1 MIILCSNPGVIMAQT
16 QLEFQNVQ
24 IEKARIGIG
33 NKILVY
39 KAMCDGLPCA
49 AKIFHPTVHDVPS
62 GIKEQFELLSRCQH
76 PNIVQYLGT
85 TTDSETGQ
93 PVFLVEHMSDG
104 NLTQFLGQARSLG
117 KLPYHIQVDICHD
130 ICKALNYLHSNGIIH
145 CNLSSRNVL
154 LSGDKAKVDISTS
167 FILREEPD
175 CPGKPPYMPPE
186 GFGGQYTC
194 KLDCFSFGVLAI
206 EIITCEN
213 AEPGPRSQSEVER
226 RRTHIDQIKPDHPL
240 LPIVLE
246 CLKNNHTERPSSQ
259 ELCRR
264 LVALKEGQQYTKS
277 VHKGSMKE
285 RQLAQANEE
294 KSIKLEEIK
303 HQLREMSKQPTPANQ
318 DQQDKSQQLAQ
329 ANREL
334 HEKSQQLAQANQ
346 ELRERSQRLAQ
357 AIQELQDKSQ
367 QLALANQELH
377 EKGEQL
383 EQASQ
388 ELRERSQ
395 HLARANESQR
405 STQCQ
410 LDQANEEVQSLSRQ
424 LQQLRVAQP
433 QLPSTDVTPWT
444 VPRTEVEIQDQIG
457 GGAWGAVA
465 KGRFLNQ
472 QVAVKWPYAA
482 IINTQTL
489 ERLRREV
496 RIMAEVRHPNLL
508 RFIAAVFDDQTPP
521 LIITELL
528 DMNLRTAYVNGH
540 LKSANKLPIFCD
552 VAYALHYL
560 HEHEEPI
567 IHRDVSA
574 PNVLLEALPGGTW
587 RAKISDFGS
596 ANVARLAQTLGEGA
610 LIYSAPE
617 TFPIIDLDVNPPP
630 QTTKIDIY
638 SYGIMLCEVI
648 NCQLPDPV
656 KYRDMLQQVQRQWE
670 FMYDLIVSCTKHN
683 PDERPTMLKI
693 LDRLNNI
700 PRPHPQQ

>member
-1 MIILCSNPGVIMAQT
+1 M
-16 QLEFQNVQ
+16 
-24 IEKARIGIG
+24 
-33 NKILVY
+33 
-39 KAMCDGLPCA
+39 
-49 AKIFHPTVHDVPS
+49 
-62 GIKEQFELLSRCQH
+62 
-76 PNIVQYLGT
+76 
-85 TTDSETGQ
+85 
-93 PVFLVEHMSDG
+93 
-104 NLTQFLGQARSLG
+104 
-117 KLPYHIQVDICHD
+117 DICHD
-130 ICKALNYLHSNGIIH
+130 ICKALNYLHSNGITH

-226 RRTHIDQIKPDHPL
+226 RKTHIDQIQPDHPL

-246 CLKNNHTERPSSQ
+246 CLKDKDTERPSSQ

-264 LVALKEGQQYTKS
+264 LAALKEGLQYTRS
-277 VHKGSMKE
+277 VHKGSIKE
-285 RQLAQANEE
+285 RQLAKANEE
-294 KSIKLEEIK
+294 KGRELDAVK
-303 HQLREMSKQPTPANQ
+303 HQLKEMSQQLAHYQGNENSQQPTQANQ

-329 ANREL
+329 ANQEL
-334 HEKSQQLAQANQ
+334 HEKSEQLA
-346 ELRERSQRLAQ
+346 
-357 AIQELQDKSQ
+357 
-367 QLALANQELH
+367 
-377 EKGEQL
+377 
-383 EQASQ
+383 QASQ
-388 ELRERSQ
+388 ELRETSRQ
-395 HLARANESQR
+395 LAQRNESQR

-433 QLPSTDVTPWT
+433 QLPSTDVTPWI

-465 KGRFLNQ
+465 KGRFQNQ

-540 LKSANKLPIFCD
+540 LQSANKLPIFCD

-617 TFPIIDLDVNPPP
+617 TFPIIDPDVNPPP

-648 NCQLPDPV
+648 TCQLPDPV
-656 KYRDMLQQVQRQWE
+656 KYRDMLQQVQRQWQ

-683 PDERPTMLKI
+683 PDERPTMLQV
-693 LDRLNNI
+693 LDRLNKL
-700 PRPHPQQ
+700 PRPHTQQ